1 MEGRGSGALLVPR
14 AVGGAGQSLAAS
26 LGHPHLALPPLS
38 IPGGQWPSTSSI
50 QAFLAVQGPLI
61 VGSYPSPSPL
71 EHSAL
76 ICKPLGQFKEL
87 LFKEDAFLTFLKL

>member
-1 MEGRGSGALLVPR
+1 MSEVCADGGEREWGSLGTQGSGWCWTE
-14 AVGGAGQSLAAS
+14 
-26 LGHPHLALPPLS
+26 PLS
-38 IPGGQWPSTSSI
+38 IPGGQWPPTPSI

-61 VGSYPSPSPL
+61 VGSYPPLSPL

-87 LFKEDAFLTFLKL
+87 LFKEDAILTFLKL